1 MMPPTRAAIP
11 RLPSTF
17 LVRKRVH
24 ALLDTAASVTV
35 VRAVQGFGKTA
46 LLASWLE
53 RQDPNVIPIW
63 VSLTEDLS
71 DRQQFAH
78 YLERR
83 MTAAGILLATDSPA
97 PALIELDEALLSL
110 GPEKKVVLVLDNI
123 SYLQDPKLATD
134 LVILAERHRNLQLML
149 STRSAHP
156 IENVAAAKVPITTI
170 DAADLALRVDEI
182 EELSRLMNVALSERA
197 ARDLYTQT
205 GGWVAPVRLSILA
218 TRNQLRAEPIVR
230 QYLQNLATEPN
241 REQDVISTLRRF
253 SLAHQIDIEL
263 VRDLSLMSP
272 IAAEDPVQ
280 TLERSGLVDR
290 RQVNG
295 RDQFVLPTLLQEF
308 LRQTMESDATETR
321 MFHRSLADWY
331 SSRSGDDFAFLAF
344 HHAVAGGDIE
354 RAHTLWGEHILMMK
368 LTRPELVTGT
378 IGALEHE
385 DLERFPGMA
394 VSAAVARVIATDNDA
409 DARTATLRVLAESSA
424 RVIVGGMDALP
435 LPDLLYVGTG
445 HLIGL
450 RSSGTLDEAL
460 ALTAELAERAHQ
472 LRRTQE
478 PRDALW
484 SWFQLQWGLT
494 LTLAGKHDEAITH
507 YQHAWEHAPRT
518 SGSHAAANAAANLMM
533 TFSFTGETT
542 RAQLWAQRFSEQEH
556 PSYTSRL
563 ASVGAHIAEG
573 MRALDLLDEP
583 TARKKLAAL
592 GDGSGAFELWP
603 FVLYLKAQFGLHFDN
618 PRVTLSVVN
627 AIARSH
633 PPAGSSGKAL
643 IARATADL
651 LMAAGDGQHARRI
664 LDGYGH
670 TDSRVAVSWA
680 RLARL
685 SGDPAGARSIAA
697 ELFKARILN
706 PRDQLELLIIDGMAA
721 LQLGRVTEATVQ
733 LSSADTLMKE
743 TGIRRAVQGLTDA
756 DRTILATVD
765 PHLLAG
771 PARPIYPSTLV
782 VVDLTKRE
790 HQLLEALAH
799 TGSRDE
805 IARELYLSVNTVK
818 THLASVYRK
827 LSATSHGEA
836 LAKARQLGLIR

>member
-1 MMPPTRAAIP
+1 
-11 RLPSTF
+11 
-17 LVRKRVH
+17 VH
-24 ALLDTAASVTV
+24 ALLDSAASVTV

-53 RQDPNVIPIW
+53 RQDHNVIPIW
-63 VSLTEDLS
+63 ISLTEDLS

-78 YLERR
+78 YLEHR
-83 MTAAGILLATDSPA
+83 MTAAGILSATDSPA

-110 GPEKKVVLVLDNI
+110 GPEKKIVLVLDNI
-123 SYLQDPKLATD
+123 SYLHDPTLEAD
-134 LVILAERHRNLQLML
+134 LVILAERHLNLQLML

-156 IENVAAAKVPITTI
+156 IENEAAAKVPITTI
-170 DAADLALRVDEI
+170 DTADLALRVDEI
-182 EELSRLMNVALSERA
+182 EELSRLMDVVLSERA

-205 GGWVAPVRLSILA
+205 GGWVAPVRLAILA
-218 TRNQLRAEPIVR
+218 TRNRLCAEPIVR
-230 QYLQNLATEPN
+230 QYLQNLAADGN

-263 VRDLSLMSP
+263 VRDLSES
-272 IAAEDPVQ
+272 IATGDPVQ

-295 RDQFVLPTLLQEF
+295 RDHLVLPTLLQEF
-308 LRQTMESDATETR
+308 LRQTMEADATETR
-321 MFHRSLADWY
+321 MFHRRLADWY
-331 SSRSGDDFAFLAF
+331 STRSGDDFAFLAF

-354 RAHTLWGEHILMMK
+354 RAHALWAEHILTMNV
-368 LTRPELVTGT
+368 TRPELVTGT
-378 IGALEHE
+378 VGALDQA

-394 VSAAVARVIATDNDA
+394 VSAAVARVIAMDNDA
-409 DARTATLRVLAESSA
+409 DARTVTLRVLAESSA
-424 RVIVGGMDALP
+424 QVIGGDVDALP
-435 LPDLLYVGTG
+435 LPDLLYVGAG

-450 RSSGTLDEAL
+450 RSSGQLEEAL
-460 ALTAELAERAHQ
+460 VLAAQLATRAHQ
-472 LRRTQE
+472 LQRVQS
-478 PRDALW
+478 PQNALW

-507 YQHAWEHAPRT
+507 YQHAWEHAPRA
-518 SGSHAAANAAANLMM
+518 SGSHAPANAAANLMM
-533 TFSFTGETT
+533 TFSFKGETT
-542 RAQLWAQRFSEQEH
+542 RAQLWAQRFSEQER
-556 PSYTSRL
+556 PRYTSRL

-573 MRALDLLDEP
+573 MRALDLLDEQ
-583 TARKKLAAL
+583 TARKELATL
-592 GDGSGAFELWP
+592 GDGSGGFELWP

-618 PRVTLSVVN
+618 PRVTLSVVS

-685 SGDPAGARSIAA
+685 SGDPAGARGIAA

-721 LQLGRVTEATVQ
+721 LQLGRVAEATVQ
-733 LSSADTLMKE
+733 LWSADALLKE
-743 TGIRRAVQGLTDA
+743 AGIRRAVQELTDA
-756 DRTILATVD
+756 DRTILAAVD
-765 PHLLAG
+765 PELLAG
-771 PARPIYPSTLV
+771 PARPVYPSTLV

-790 HQLLEALAH
+790 HQLLEALAR
-799 TGSRDE
+799 TGSRGE

-818 THLASVYRK
+818 THLGSVYRK
-827 LSATSHGEA
+827 LGATSHGDA
-836 LAKARQLGLIR
+836 LAKARQLGLIQ